1 MSTLTISMP
10 DSLREF
16 IDHRVSTSGYGNTS
30 EYVRELVRRDRE
42 AMAKAQLEAELLKG
56 LEGQGIPSDDFWMR
70 VDGKIA
76 AQRAQKKIGGV
87 K

>member
-16 IDHRVSTSGYGNTS
+16 VDQRVASSGYGNTS
-30 EYVRELVRRDRE
+30 EYMRELVRRDRE

-56 LEGQGIPSDDFWMR
+56 LDGKGIPSELFWAQ
-70 VDGKIA
+70 VDKKIA
-76 AQRAQKKIGGV
+76 ERRAGKTGGA